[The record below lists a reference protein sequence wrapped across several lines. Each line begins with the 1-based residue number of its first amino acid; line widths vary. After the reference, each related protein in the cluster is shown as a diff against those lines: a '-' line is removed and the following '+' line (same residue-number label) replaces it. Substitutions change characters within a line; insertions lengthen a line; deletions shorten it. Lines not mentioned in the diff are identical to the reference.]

1 MTDKI
6 EQLKTALRNE
16 LKKELSDETVK
27 VTFTLNSYGFYT
39 QIEGRTAESL
49 RDENVSMRNLRGEW
63 IKQYY
68 LQHINKLKPKEDDTK
83 R

>member
-6 EQLKTALRNE
+6 EELKTALRNE

-39 QIEGRTAESL
+39 QIEERTAESL
-49 RDENVSMRNLRGEW
+49 KDENVSMRNLKGEW
-63 IKQYY
+63 IK
-68 LQHINKLKPKEDDTK
+68 
-83 R
+83 